1 MARTEKLAFAAL
13 AAALTACA
21 LAMGIWLRVRGKM
34 ADGDNQT
41 AIPSGEWLKG
51 TPGEQLRT
59 VEKQLRGLDVT
70 MAEIGYRFT
79 ELYFAGQDGNWD
91 YAKYQA
97 EKIDLALRLAVERR
111 PKRKTSADAFLKEDL
126 PVVQQAIE
134 GRDPAGFQR
143 AMDRLRSSCMKCH
156 NKEKV
161 SYFTVELPEHRI
173 SPIRTIR

>member
-1 MARTEKLAFAAL
+1 MPKTEKLAY
-13 AAALTACA
+13 AALTVGLIACG
-21 LAMGIWLRVRGKM
+21 LAI
-34 ADGDNQT
+34 T
-41 AIPSGEWLKG
+41 AWRRTTPPPGEWLKG
-51 TPGEQLRT
+51 TAGEQFHT

-111 PKRKTSADAFLKEDL
+111 PKRKPSADAFLKEDL

-134 GRDPAGFQR
+134 SRDPATFQR

-161 SYFTVELPEHRI
+161 PYFTVELPERRI
-173 SPIRTIR
+173 SPVRTIR